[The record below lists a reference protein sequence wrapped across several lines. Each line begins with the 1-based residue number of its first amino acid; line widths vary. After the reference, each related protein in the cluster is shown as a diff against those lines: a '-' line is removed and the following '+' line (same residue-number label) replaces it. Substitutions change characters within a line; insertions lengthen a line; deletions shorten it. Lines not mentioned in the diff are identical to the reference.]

1 MGAKRSNGRGG
12 TMQKLLDS
20 LVEKHRP
27 AAREGKVAEYIPEL
41 AKQDPLL
48 LGAAVVN
55 PEGEVHAAGAFR
67 TRFTLQSI
75 SKLISLMVALMD
87 HGEEGV
93 FSKVGMEPTGDPFHS
108 LYKLEITEEAK
119 PLNPMINA
127 GAIVVSSLIRGES
140 VEERAERVI
149 RLVRE
154 MADNPEID
162 MNRDVYRSERDTAD
176 RNRALAYFLKGCGV
190 IDDVEETLDVYFRQC
205 SICVDCVDLARMG
218 LCLAQNGVTLR
229 GKRVIPAEIARLA
242 KTFMVTCGMYNASG
256 EFAIRVGIPAKSGVS
271 GGILA
276 LVPGRMGIGVFGPA
290 LDKKGNSITGIRLL
304 EDFSKQLGL
313 SIF

>member
-1 MGAKRSNGRGG
+1 MHR
-12 TMQKLLDS
+12 LLES
-20 LVEKHRP
+20 LVERHRP

-41 AKQDPLL
+41 AKQDPHL
-48 LGAAVVN
+48 LGVAVAN
-55 PEGEVHAAGAFR
+55 PEGEVHAAGAYR

-75 SKLISLMVALMD
+75 SKLIALMVALMD
-87 HGEEGV
+87 HGEEAV

-108 LYKLEITEEAK
+108 IYKLEIAREAK

-127 GAIVVSSLIRGES
+127 GAIVVSSLIRGGS
-140 VEERAERVI
+140 VEERVERMLH
-149 RLVRE
+149 LVRE

-162 MNRDVYRSERDTAD
+162 LDQAVYLSERETAD
-176 RNRALAYFLKGCGV
+176 RNRSLAYFLKGCGV
-190 IDDVEETLDVYFRQC
+190 IDDVEETLEVYFRQC
-205 SICVDCVDLARMG
+205 AIQVDCLDLARMG
-218 LCLAQNGVTLR
+218 LCLAQNGVTVR
-229 GKRVIPAEIARLA
+229 GKRVIPANIARLA

-256 EFAIRVGIPAKSGVS
+256 EFAIRAGIPAKSGVS

-290 LDKKGNSITGIRLL
+290 LDKKGNSVTGLRLL
-304 EDFSKQLGL
+304 EDFSQELGL

>member
-1 MGAKRSNGRGG
+1 
-12 TMQKLLDS
+12 MQTLLES

-41 AKQDPLL
+41 AKQDPRQ
-48 LGAAVVN
+48 LGVAVVD
-55 PEGEVHAAGAFR
+55 PAGEVHAAGDYR

-75 SKLISLMVALMD
+75 SKLVSLMVALMD

-108 LYKLEITEEAK
+108 LYKLEIADEAK

-127 GAIVVSSLIRGES
+127 GAIVVSSLIRGRT

-149 RLVRE
+149 HLVRE
-154 MADNPEID
+154 MADNPDID
-162 MNRDVYRSERDTAD
+162 MNRAVYRSERDTAD

-190 IDDVEETLDVYFRQC
+190 IDGVEETLDIYFRQC
-205 SICVDCVDLARMG
+205 SICVDCIDLARMG

-229 GKRVIPAEIARLA
+229 GKRVIPEDIARLA

-290 LDKKGNSITGIRLL
+290 LDKKGNSITGTRLL
-304 EDFSKQLGL
+304 EDFSKKLGL